1 MGSKGGGVDLNLG
14 TPAAGGTAVVEGG
27 GGDGGEFDGDSKEI
41 PEEDMRGGSDEKVR
55 ESLMNL

>member
-27 GGDGGEFDGDSKEI
+27 GGEFDGDSKEI